1 PRREN
6 HATEN
11 KKRAPKGAEYNTC
24 PIERT
29 IAALVIFGLPRSRIT
44 SLFLQKHEARC
55 FHAAAG
61 IYREAKMG
69 ETSDSSSLLFLS
81 YLPRSSHQRLTSD
94 LLRSL
99 ASRFTSAFYAL
110 RLSCVLCTIQF
121 TFAPIHLR
129 SITKQLSH
137 SSSMSTALPHVIAFL
152 SRGLLAKFSPG
163 AVTSLQL
170 ILTASL
176 RSAPS
181 TATFILTSATGTL
194 PAPLRAASTGSGIP
208 WSAWFSILSGGAARV
223 LLFYGPDY
231 VKLRI
236 GDGALVDLWRA
247 RVPAAAARAAKPLSM
262 LKGVAHPLLQAN
274 TGARLRAAL
283 LSARVRHSRRLEAAS
298 VPEAMELSDSDDSDD
313 SESDM
318 DSYESRSTVES
329 DSDVESPS
337 SFYSYDG
344 FDADSDSD
352 SDCDEPISASDCDS
366 DVATWSPSPAVK
378 AQTYVYQGGVTRV
391 TSGGVMLG
399 SASASSKRW

>member
-1 PRREN
+1 
-6 HATEN
+6 
-11 KKRAPKGAEYNTC
+11 
-24 PIERT
+24 
-29 IAALVIFGLPRSRIT
+29 
-44 SLFLQKHEARC
+44 
-55 FHAAAG
+55 
-61 IYREAKMG
+61 
-69 ETSDSSSLLFLS
+69 
-81 YLPRSSHQRLTSD
+81 
-94 LLRSL
+94 
-99 ASRFTSAFYAL
+99 
-110 RLSCVLCTIQF
+110 
-121 TFAPIHLR
+121 
-129 SITKQLSH
+129 
-137 SSSMSTALPHVIAFL
+137 MSTALPHVIAFL

-170 ILTASL
+170 ILAASL

-181 TATFILTSATGTL
+181 TATFILTPATGTL
-194 PAPLRAASTGSGIP
+194 PAPLRAASNGSGIP
-208 WSAWFSILSGGAARV
+208 WSSWFSILSGGAARV

-236 GDGALVDLWRA
+236 GDAALVDLWRA
-247 RVPAAAARAAKPLSM
+247 RAPAAAARAAKPLSV

-283 LSARVRHSRRLEAAS
+283 LSARVRHSRRLELELEAAS
-298 VPEAMELSDSDDSDD
+298 VPDAMELSDSDDSDD

-352 SDCDEPISASDCDS
+352 SDCDELISASDCDS